1 MLFLEMSRLALLPPL
16 TRALSRLS
24 RPPRKK
30 KRKQQQQRQQKQKTA
45 KKVYGTS
52 LANVDW
58 LHGGAESLL
67 TVTNLLLVVG
77 LRRAVRDAEAAKE
90 EGGAAAAAGAGADG
104 EAAAAAAEER
114 ASR

>member
-1 MLFLEMSRLALLPPL
+1 
-16 TRALSRLS
+16 
-24 RPPRKK
+24 
-30 KRKQQQQRQQKQKTA
+30 
-45 KKVYGTS
+45 VYGTS

-77 LRRAVRDAEAAKE
+77 LRRAIRDAEAAKKT
-90 EGGAAAAAGAGADG
+90 EGGDDTSSAAA
-104 EAAAAAAEER
+104 AAAAAAEDP